1 MGFVNQTLQYIRMVE
16 IGEKVIVVRPFCTRF
31 GLTGYVRM
39 IDDGFIYIDYD
50 QESIKIIKEL
60 DGNTKNL
67 TGEAFSPNFIESYVS
82 FIREQKLIILGI

>member
-1 MGFVNQTLQYIRMVE
+1 MNKKALQYIRMVE

-39 IDDGFIYIDYD
+39 IEDDFIFIDYD
-50 QESIKIIKEL
+50 EKSIKVIKEL
-60 DGNTKNL
+60 DGSIKNL
-67 TGEAFSPNFIESYVS
+67 TGEAFSPNFIESYTS